1 MASSKVMN
9 PGQST
14 KHRPPPLPELVLIA
28 TTVSYQGARVLI
40 EAEGREGES
49 EGDHS
54 DSQSSWLLMECG
66 DKRGLSWPHSYRFC
80 WKNVDVYR
88 NFQFYGIS
96 GMSLTFKMCF
106 PYNKSPRNS
115 ESQILSKQFY
125 QFYCNCSFRHFS
137 LTEVNNKKLLFQL
150 EHNETF

>member
-1 MASSKVMN
+1 MN

-54 DSQSSWLLMECG
+54 DSQSS
-66 DKRGLSWPHSYRFC
+66 
-80 WKNVDVYR
+80 
-88 NFQFYGIS
+88 
-96 GMSLTFKMCF
+96 
-106 PYNKSPRNS
+106 
-115 ESQILSKQFY
+115 
-125 QFYCNCSFRHFS
+125 
-137 LTEVNNKKLLFQL
+137 
-150 EHNETF
+150 